1 MRVRQAK
8 REFLEEQEQERARES
23 QNVKCESENQS
34 LNQIVFISLIERC
47 MVVSIHEN
55 MLLKFFFSG
64 TSHICYCKLPSIV
77 REYKFT

>member
-8 REFLEEQEQERARES
+8 REFLEEQERARES

-47 MVVSIHEN
+47 MVVSTHGN
-55 MLLKFFFSG
+55 MLLKVFF
-64 TSHICYCKLPSIV
+64 
-77 REYKFT
+77 